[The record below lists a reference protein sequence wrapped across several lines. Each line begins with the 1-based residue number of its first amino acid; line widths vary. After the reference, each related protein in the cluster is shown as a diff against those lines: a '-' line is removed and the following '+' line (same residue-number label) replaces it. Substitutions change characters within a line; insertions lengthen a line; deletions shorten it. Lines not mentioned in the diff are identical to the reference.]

1 MVQKKQKRIL
11 SSILIMSM
19 MVGGCSLLT
28 QFQSDQNTETQE
40 LTFAAVK
47 GTINSS
53 IDIIGNVEYNQSAS
67 LSWKTD
73 GVISQ
78 VNVKLGDTVKK
89 GDILAVLE
97 TDSLNSSVILAEKT
111 LIEAQEALTDVMEST
126 TAKMT
131 TFSTLTVNEISLKST
146 KQAQE
151 ALYYPRA
158 DQLTIDMAY
167 DEYMLTVEKFNY
179 AKADY
184 DSVKDQKGWE
194 DAARQTYY
202 ESYKSTYDSMIEAY
216 ENWIWTKG
224 EPTDTELAVAQ
235 GAVQVAQQAYD
246 EALAEYQTYETL
258 PRQKDV
264 QEAEINLTNAENSY
278 NKRNIIATFDGTVTA
293 VDAEVGHY
301 VTSDTA
307 AFQIDDMSRIFIP
320 VDISEIDIQKVFS
333 GQKVTVS
340 LDAVTDKTY
349 SGTVNKISDLG
360 EGSNSRVTFETMVEL
375 TDPDESVKAG
385 MTAEAEIVL
394 EENENVLLVP
404 LNAINTISGKT
415 YVTISSDDG
424 NRQIEVGVGMTTDLL
439 AEITSGVTEGDLIVV
454 PSIDTQLYTELGIQP
469 AGMEQFGSF
478 PGISGTAGGFA
489 LSGSGTPVAPGSQ
502 QEMVS
507 TNVSGGSAGISIS
520 DEATSF
526 DGTQSPQNGRGT
538 MIAPP
543 DGAPINRVSMS
554 TSTPTSVSK

>member
-1 MVQKKQKRIL
+1 MVQKKRKRIF
-11 SSILIMSM
+11 SSILILSM
-19 MVGGCSLLT
+19 IVSGCSLLA

-47 GTINSS
+47 GTIDSS

-67 LSWKTD
+67 LSWKTA
-73 GVISQ
+73 GVIRQ

-89 GDILAVLE
+89 GDILAELE
-97 TDSLNSSVILAEKT
+97 TDSLSSSVILAEKT
-111 LIEAQEALTDVMEST
+111 LIEAREALTDVMEST
-126 TAKMT
+126 TSKMT
-131 TFSTLTVNEISLKST
+131 AYSTLTVNEISLKST

-158 DQLTIDMAY
+158 DQLTIEMAY
-167 DEYMLTVEKFNY
+167 DKYMLAVEKFNY

-246 EALAEYQTYETL
+246 KALTEYQTYETL
-258 PRQKDV
+258 PRQEDL

-278 NKRNIIATFDGTVTA
+278 NKRNILATFDGTVTSIE
-293 VDAEVGHY
+293 AEVGHY
-301 VTSDTA
+301 VTSGA
-307 AFQIDDMSRIFIP
+307 FAFQIDDMSRIFIP
-320 VDISEIDIQKVFS
+320 VAISEIDIQKVFT

-349 SGTVNKISDLG
+349 SGTVYKISDLG
-360 EGSNSRVTFETMVEL
+360 EGSNSRVTFETMLEIN
-375 TDPDESVKAG
+375 DPDEFIKAG
-385 MTAEAEIVL
+385 MTAEAEIVQ
-394 EENENVLLVP
+394 EEKENVILVP
-404 LNAINTISGKT
+404 LNAVNTMDGKT
-415 YVTISSDDG
+415 YVTISSDG
-424 NRQIEVGVGMTTDLL
+424 ENRQAEVGVGLTTDLL
-439 AEITSGVTEGDLIVV
+439 AEITSGVSEGDLIVV

-469 AGMEQFGSF
+469 EGMGQFGSF
-478 PGISGTAGGFA
+478 PGVAGSDGGVVFT
-489 LSGSGTPVAPGSQ
+489 GSGTPP
-502 QEMVS
+502 
-507 TNVSGGSAGISIS
+507 I
-520 DEATSF
+520 
-526 DGTQSPQNGRGT
+526 QNGSGT
-538 MIAPP
+538 MMVPP
-543 DGAPINRVSMS
+543 DRTQNNRVS
-554 TSTPTSVSK
+554 TSTPAPASVSK

>member
-1 MVQKKQKRIL
+1 MVQKKIL
-11 SSILIMSM
+11 ISILIMSM
-19 MVGGCSLLT
+19 MMGGCSLLT

-40 LTFAAVK
+40 LTFTAVK
-47 GTINSS
+47 GTIKSS

-158 DQLTIDMAY
+158 DQLTIEMAY

-246 EALAEYQTYETL
+246 EALDEYQTYETL

-278 NKRNIIATFDGTVTA
+278 NKRNIIATFDGTVTS
-293 VDAEVGHY
+293 VDTEAGHY
-301 VTSDTA
+301 VTKDTA

-320 VDISEIDIQKVFS
+320 VDISEIDIQKIFN

-360 EGSNSRVTFETMVEL
+360 EGSDSRVTFETTVEL

-404 LNAINTISGKT
+404 LNAINPIDGKT

-424 NRQIEVGVGMTTDLL
+424 NRQIEVGVGMTTDLF

-489 LSGSGTPVAPGSQ
+489 LSGSGTPAVPGSQ
-502 QEMVS
+502 QGVVS
-507 TNVSGGSAGISIS
+507 TNVSGGSAGMPVS
-520 DEATSF
+520 DEVTSF
-526 DGTQSPQNGRGT
+526 DGTQSPQNGSGT